1 MPTYEYRCE
10 KCGHE
15 FTRVE
20 PISAHGRKKSPCP
33 KCKSPSVAQ
42 VFTPFY
48 AKTVKKS

>member
-10 KCGHE
+10 KCGKAFIRIE
-15 FTRVE
+15 S
-20 PISAHGRKKSPCP
+20 ISAHGRTKAACP
-33 KCKSPSVAQ
+33 KCKSTNVSR